1 MIGVGQS
8 KTEQLNESSGSGL
21 SPTIENKY
29 DQGHSKSQGVG
40 NKADHVSLID
50 SNMIEY
56 MPKMSDTSAILSD
69 LQISNLCAQFPSYM
83 RNNDWKKVFRM
94 DQDGCSLLTFF

>member
-1 MIGVGQS
+1 MGAGT
-8 KTEQLNESSGSGL
+8 KNE
-21 SPTIENKY
+21 
-29 DQGHSKSQGVG
+29 
-40 NKADHVSLID
+40 HVSLID

-83 RNNDWKKVFRM
+83 RNNDWKQVFRM
-94 DQDGCSLLTFF
+94 DQDGCSLLTFFQKCREYETTIIIC